1 VSDLSN
7 DATDDGFHEIQL
19 SGKQL
24 VFLFM
29 ATTVVSVVIFL
40 CGVLVGRGV
49 RGEALAA
56 NTVKPAAVAAAGPQP
71 TTDVAPSSSAAPPN
85 VSEDPKPADND
96 KLSYNGRLTAE
107 KPAPENLKPK
117 ATETTEAVVAQPA
130 PASTPPPASAPNAS
144 SDATVKNGAAKGSAP
159 VPTPVA
165 PPAPPPNTTAPAR
178 NGLWAVQVVALTD
191 RAAAQAVVDRLAGKG
206 YPAFLVPPQASAA
219 VKNYKVQI
227 GRFEDRGEAQT
238 VANRLKAEEQF
249 EPWILR

>member
-1 VSDLSN
+1 MSDLSN

-49 RGEALAA
+49 RGETLAGA
-56 NTVKPAAVAAAGPQP
+56 VKPTVAAAGATP
-71 TTDVAPSSSAAPPN
+71 TDVGASSTAAPPS
-85 VSEDPKPADND
+85 VAEDSKQPDNS
-96 KLSYNGRLTAE
+96 KLSYNDRLTSE
-107 KPAPENLKPK
+107 KPASESLKTNKP
-117 ATETTEAVVAQPA
+117 AEMTEAVVTPPPVPQQPA
-130 PASTPPPASAPNAS
+130 PVAAADQAKKTPTPKGTASTPAPLESPVPAAAHSEP
-144 SDATVKNGAAKGSAP
+144 AKG
-159 VPTPVA
+159 V
-165 PPAPPPNTTAPAR
+165 
-178 NGLWAVQVVALTD
+178 WAVQVVALTD

-206 YPAFLVPPQASAA
+206 YPAFLVAPQASAA

-227 GRFEDRGEAQT
+227 GRFEDRSEAQ
-238 VANRLKAEEQF
+238 VIANRLKKEEQF